1 MAQPE
6 NGGAHATFDAG
17 DAGAALIAGV
27 TQAAAQITLYED
39 EGFRGRDFTTER
51 SIENF
56 DGFGFNDRAS
66 SVVVSGGRW
75 QVCEHARFEGQCVV
89 LEPGSYNSLS
99 RLGLSNAISSVRIVG
114 GERYSVYRSRS
125 GERF

>member
-1 MAQPE
+1 MRHSMRAIL
-6 NGGAHATFDAG
+6 
-17 DAGAALIAGV
+17 GAALIAGV

-56 DGFGFNDRAS
+56 DRFGFNDRAS
-66 SVVVSGGRW
+66 SAIVSGGRW
-75 QVCEHARFEGQCVV
+75 EVCEHARFEGQCVV

-99 RLGLSNAISSVRIVG
+99 RLGLSSAVSSVRIVG
-114 GERYSVYRSRS
+114 GERYSVYRLRS